1 MFYLEV
7 NNEIIGDYLSKKI
20 LSRYKSIRQFCIA
33 YLKLQ
38 NTDEVHDESILR
50 MQNRF
55 TQILKGKKAIQTH
68 DLPIV
73 CDLLG
78 MSCEE
83 LLSAG
88 KCFVP
93 TSSRVTNYD
102 IAFSKD
108 PAEWQQYVDR
118 PDKLI
123 LNFDE
128 YGKSVLD
135 YAIEFKNYEL
145 LKFLVEKEYINFV
158 FPDDKHLSYMSEF
171 SADTSIKRREIEHID
186 ILSSRLNF
194 SDSLRISMI
203 TLAIE
208 NKDYDVLEKFRAKET
223 PMLYEISEYISSVDP
238 LYKCNT
244 PALVE
249 AISNAPDE
257 VLDYFLQEYDV
268 NIDPKRNMKCF
279 FVYQHLD
286 DLIHVMIKR
295 KDARAKRVLEAAIK
309 HNQRVYSKLCSMI
322 EKPIKYYMDELHYD
336 RESAKRIAIRFFSYD
351 EKCSVIK
358 LFGEKTT
365 GLTSNIIRVDNV
377 KSNDSDINS
386 LITKLNALFDN
397 VMSFKDEDN

>member
-1 MFYLEV
+1 
-7 NNEIIGDYLSKKI
+7 
-20 LSRYKSIRQFCIA
+20 
-33 YLKLQ
+33 
-38 NTDEVHDESILR
+38 

-171 SADTSIKRREIEHID
+171 NSPIFCARA
-186 ILSSRLNF
+186 SSMNEPF
-194 SDSLRISMI
+194 CISDNIFANSERIS
-203 TLAIE
+203 
-208 NKDYDVLEKFRAKET
+208 
-223 PMLYEISEYISSVDP
+223 
-238 LYKCNT
+238 
-244 PALVE
+244 
-249 AISNAPDE
+249 
-257 VLDYFLQEYDV
+257 
-268 NIDPKRNMKCF
+268 
-279 FVYQHLD
+279 FV
-286 DLIHVMIKR
+286 
-295 KDARAKRVLEAAIK
+295 
-309 HNQRVYSKLCSMI
+309 S
-322 EKPIKYYMDELHYD
+322 
-336 RESAKRIAIRFFSYD
+336 
-351 EKCSVIK
+351 
-358 LFGEKTT
+358 
-365 GLTSNIIRVDNV
+365 
-377 KSNDSDINS
+377 
-386 LITKLNALFDN
+386 
-397 VMSFKDEDN
+397 